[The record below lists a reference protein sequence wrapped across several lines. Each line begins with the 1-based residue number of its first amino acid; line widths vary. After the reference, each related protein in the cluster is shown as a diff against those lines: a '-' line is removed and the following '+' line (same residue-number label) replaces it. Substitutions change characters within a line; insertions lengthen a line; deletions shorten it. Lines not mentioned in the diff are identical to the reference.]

1 MTHIALDNGYRFGLG
16 AFETI
21 AIEEK
26 QPIFL
31 HQHLRRLEE
40 ALKQLQ
46 VEHKGYCREETLTKI
61 RTLAAD
67 STWRRAAVK
76 VIVSEKNIVYSLR
89 ENPYKT
95 EMYEEGAAIKLSK
108 VMRNESSP
116 LTYLKTLNYG
126 DNYLE
131 KTKAKGEGYDEVIFL
146 NTGGLLAEGAVSNL
160 FCVKDNVIYTP
171 AVACGLL
178 DGMMR
183 QHMMNT
189 ETVKEA
195 AIPKEQLFRFDELF
209 LTNSL
214 MGVMPVR
221 SIDGQQLK
229 TRETGKRLR
238 KKYFEFLASLDNTKS
253 MGENK

>member
-26 QPIFL
+26 QPVFL
-31 HQHLRRLEE
+31 HQHFDRLEE
-40 ALKQLQ
+40 ALKELQ
-46 VEHKGYCREETLTKI
+46 VEHKGYRRDEAMAKV

-67 STWRRAAVK
+67 SRWRRGAVK

-89 ENPYKT
+89 ENPYQR
-95 EMYEEGAAIKLSK
+95 ELYEQGVALKVSK

-116 LTYLKTLNYG
+116 LTYLKTLNYA
-126 DNYLE
+126 DSYLE
-131 KTKAKGEGYDEVIFL
+131 KMKAKKDGYDEVIFL
-146 NTGGLLAEGAVSNL
+146 NTGGLLAEGAVSNV

-171 AVACGLL
+171 AVSCGLL
-178 DGMMR
+178 DGTIR
-183 QHMMNT
+183 RHLLNT

-195 AIPKEQLFRFDELF
+195 AILKEQLFRFDELF

-221 SIDGQQLK
+221 SIDGQPLK
-229 TRETGKRLR
+229 TRETGNKLR
-238 KKYFEFLASLDNTKS
+238 KKYLDFLASLDK
-253 MGENK
+253 G

>member
-26 QPIFL
+26 QPVFL
-31 HQHLRRLEE
+31 HQHLCRLEE

-46 VEHKGYCREETLTKI
+46 VEHKGYRREEVMAKI

-89 ENPYKT
+89 ENPYQI
-95 EMYEEGAAIKLSK
+95 ELYEEGAAIKLSK

-126 DNYLE
+126 DSYLE
-131 KTKAKGEGYDEVIFL
+131 KTKAKKEGYDEVIFL

-171 AVACGLL
+171 AVTCGLL
-178 DGMMR
+178 DGVMR
-183 QHMMNT
+183 QHIMNT

-195 AIPKEQLFRFDELF
+195 AILKEQLFRFDELF

-238 KKYFEFLASLDNTKS
+238 KKYLDLLTSLDKGRT
-253 MGENK
+253 MGQNR

>member
-26 QPIFL
+26 KPVFY
-31 HQHLRRLEE
+31 HQHLRRLED

-46 VEHKGYCREETLTKI
+46 VEHKDYCREEVMAKI
-61 RTLAAD
+61 RSLAAD

-95 EMYEEGAAIKLSK
+95 EMYEQGAAIKLSK

-126 DNYLE
+126 DNHLE
-131 KTKAKGEGYDEVIFL
+131 KTKAQREGYDEVIFL
-146 NTGGLLAEGAVSNL
+146 NTGGLLTEGAVSNL

-178 DGMMR
+178 NGMMR
-183 QHMMNT
+183 QHIMNT

-195 AIPKEQLFRFDELF
+195 AILEQQLFQFDELF

-214 MGVMPVR
+214 MGI
-221 SIDGQQLK
+221 IDGRLLK
-229 TRETGKRLR
+229 NRETGSKLR
-238 KKYFEFLASLDNTKS
+238 RKYLDFLASLDNTES
-253 MGENK
+253 MGENR